1 MHRDV
6 YQCVEMYKKVY
17 KCIQMYTDVNK
28 SIQVRNTLKGC
39 IFFGDSQYNHPF
51 SVFPENTT
59 KNASRKI
66 PFVNEADCIILR
78 GVLLEADVGVVQ
90 EDERS
95 SRLS

>member
-28 SIQVRNTLKGC
+28 SIKVRNTLKGC

-51 SVFPENTT
+51 SVFPENAT

-66 PFVNEADCIILR
+66 PFVNA
-78 GVLLEADVGVVQ
+78 
-90 EDERS
+90 
-95 SRLS
+95 RLTASFYAGFFWKLMWE